1 MKSGW
6 FYAAAILGG
15 LYMMRT
21 AANTSTQEALTRPNV
36 KAFLALIR
44 KLESA
49 GQYDVIYGGS
59 KFSDFSAHPNIRI
72 PFHNPRR
79 SGEGVNDY
87 STAAGAY
94 QINYPTWLT
103 IQAVAFLP
111 DFTPASQDIAAVWL
125 LQSRGV
131 LNDIIN
137 GNFTVALRKASPT
150 WASLPFSDAGQN
162 PAAFQTALNI
172 YVNYGGHIA

>member
-1 MKSGW
+1 MPRGW
-6 FYAAAILGG
+6 LYAGAILGG
-15 LYMMRT
+15 LYMLRSVANNSTRDAMQRT
-21 AANTSTQEALTRPNV
+21 NV

-44 KLESA
+44 RLES
-49 GQYDVIYGGS
+49 GDNYGIIYGGS
-59 KFSDFSAHPNIRI
+59 KFTDFSAHPNIRI

-79 SGEGVNDY
+79 SGDGLNDY

-94 QINYPTWLT
+94 QITYPTWLT

-111 DFTPASQDIAAVWL
+111 DFSPKSQDEAAVWL

-131 LNDIIN
+131 LNHIIA
-137 GNFTVALRKASPT
+137 GNFTDAIRKASPT

-162 PAAFQTALNI
+162 PVAYQIGRAH
-172 YVNYGGHIA
+172 V